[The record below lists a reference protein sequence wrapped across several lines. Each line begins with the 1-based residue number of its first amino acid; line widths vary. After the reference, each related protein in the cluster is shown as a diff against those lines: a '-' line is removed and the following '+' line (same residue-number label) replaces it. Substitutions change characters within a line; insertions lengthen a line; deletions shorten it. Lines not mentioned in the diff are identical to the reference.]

1 MDFEPIRKTVT
12 KLVGTTF
19 NNRQALLARVKAE
32 NLETIVLA
40 REPSNMYDPEAITAS
55 VTFRDGTTA
64 VIGHIQNSD
73 RMCLGTLVNG
83 KECGAII
90 EGSVVSKSRT
100 VACPGCGLLFTA
112 DKYNTVVKLEGQ
124 DKVKW
129 TTCSV
134 CNTQFRFNKQN
145 LYICQCGC
153 SQNVRCGLA
162 SSLCRGMEEG
172 LEYSARILE
181 VTGGELGEDAKQH
194 SLGCNI
200 RIEASQI
207 RSLVEV

>member
-1 MDFEPIRKTVT
+1 MDYQPILKTIT

-19 NNRQALLARVKAE
+19 NDRQALLARVKAE
-32 NLETIVLA
+32 NLEDIILT

-73 RMCLGTLVNG
+73 RMCLGTLANG

-90 EGSVVSKSRT
+90 EGIIVSKSRT

-112 DKYNTVVKLEGQ
+112 DKFNTVIKLEGM

-129 TTCSV
+129 TKCAA
-134 CNTQFRFNKQN
+134 CNTEFRFNKHN
-145 LYICQCGC
+145 VFVHSCGC
-153 SQNVRCGLA
+153 YQQVRCGLA

-172 LEYSARILE
+172 IEYAGRILE
-181 VTGGELGEDAKQH
+181 VTGGELGEDGKLR
-194 SLGCNI
+194 SYGCNL
-200 RIEASQI
+200 RIEAVN
-207 RSLVEV
+207 SLVEV

>member
-1 MDFEPIRKTVT
+1 MDFEPIRKTIT

-19 NNRQALLARVKAE
+19 NNRQALLSRIKAE
-32 NLETIVLA
+32 NLETIILT
-40 REPSNMYDPEAITAS
+40 REPSNMYDLEAITAS

-73 RMCLGTLVNG
+73 RLCLGTLANG

-100 VACPGCGLLFTA
+100 VACPGCGLLFLA
-112 DKYNTVVKLEGQ
+112 DKYNTIIKMEGQ

-129 TTCSV
+129 TKCAS
-134 CNTQFRFNKQN
+134 CNTEFRFSRQN
-145 LYICQCGC
+145 VYIHSCGC
-153 SQNVRCGLA
+153 YQQVRCGLA

-172 LEYSARILE
+172 LQYTGKILE
-181 VTGGELGEDAKQH
+181 ITGGDIGEGGKLH
-194 SLGCNI
+194 SFGCNI
-200 RIEASQI
+200 RIEAVS
-207 RSLVEV
+207 SLVEV

>member
-1 MDFEPIRKTVT
+1 MDFEPIRKTIT

-19 NNRQALLARVKAE
+19 NNRQALLARIKAE
-32 NLETIVLA
+32 NIETIILA

-55 VTFRDGTTA
+55 VTLRDGTMA

-73 RMCLGTLVNG
+73 RMCLGTLANG

-90 EGSVVSKSRT
+90 EGSIVSKSRT

-112 DKYNTVVKLEGQ
+112 DKFNTVIKLEGM

-129 TTCSV
+129 TKCAA
-134 CNTQFRFNKQN
+134 CNTEFRFNKHN
-145 LYICQCGC
+145 VFVHSCGC
-153 SQNVRCGLA
+153 YQQVRCGLA

-172 LEYSARILE
+172 IEYAGRILE
-181 VTGGELGEDAKQH
+181 VTGGELGEDGKLR
-194 SLGCNI
+194 SYGCNL
-200 RIEASQI
+200 RIEAVN
-207 RSLVEV
+207 SLVEV

>member
-1 MDFEPIRKTVT
+1 MDYQPILKTIT

-32 NLETIVLA
+32 NLETIILA

-55 VTFRDGTTA
+55 VTFHDGTTA

-73 RMCLGTLVNG
+73 RMCLGTLKNG
-83 KECGAII
+83 QACGAVI
-90 EGSVVSKSRT
+90 EGSIVSKSRT

-112 DKYNTVVKLEGQ
+112 DKYNTVIKLDGP
-124 DKVKW
+124 DKIKW

-134 CNTQFRFNKQN
+134 CNTQFRYNKHN
-145 LYICQCGC
+145 IFVHSCGGY
-153 SQNVRCGLA
+153 QNVRCGLA

-181 VTGGELGEDAKQH
+181 VTGGEIGEDGKQH

-200 RIEASQI
+200 RIEAK
-207 RSLVEV
+207 SLVGV